1 MLRVV
6 SSSPYRGRIGIL
18 NHRTDQ
24 DAEIGLRRN
33 MEGLDRLVR
42 QLDRPS

>member
-24 DAEIGLRRN
+24 DAEIGLRNN
-33 MEGLDRLVR
+33 MQGLDRLVL
-42 QLDRPS
+42 QLGRSS